1 MINIPVY
8 PDPKHPGRFVTRNRL
23 LQNEQ
28 KPENHETKVAEPVAT
43 KESEPV
49 ETPTISAEG
58 QKAIDDI
65 AKLKGGGRI
74 DMGHTPQ
81 VEAAKTS
88 TAGERE
94 FSRLKENLA
103 KLKAGVPF
111 NRNSGPTQQAE
122 PRMPEPPKPVMT
134 LEEQAKVDWEK
145 SAMLRKEFLSFE
157 NYLAYGRK
165 HQQGKTKLHRGIGG
179 CKD

>member
-65 AKLKGGGRI
+65 AKLK
-74 DMGHTPQ
+74 
-81 VEAAKTS
+81 
-88 TAGERE
+88 
-94 FSRLKENLA
+94 
-103 KLKAGVPF
+103 AGVPF

-134 LEEQAKVDWEK
+134 LEEQTKVDWEK